1 MRYVYL
7 HGFASG
13 PTSRKARY
21 FADQFRTCGLE
32 LEIPDLSEGDF
43 EHLTVSGQL
52 AVVDRL
58 LGGEDACLMGS
69 SMGGYLAALY
79 ASQHSEVARLVLLA
93 PAFGF
98 ARRWPESLG
107 DETFDTWK
115 STGWLPFFHYV
126 DHRDRRV
133 HFGLIEDAERFEDY
147 PIVRQ
152 PALVYHGTKDSV
164 VPVEFSEEFVNRN
177 SQAELHKLES
187 GHELTDQLEVMWSG
201 TKAFLFS

>member
-21 FADQFRTCGLE
+21 FADRFRDCGLD

-43 EHLTVSGQL
+43 EHLTLSGQL
-52 AVVDRL
+52 AVVERL
-58 LGGEDACLMGS
+58 LAGDGAYLMGS
-69 SMGGYLAALY
+69 SMGGYLASLY
-79 ASQHSEVARLVLLA
+79 ASQHDEVSKLVLLA

-107 DETFDTWK
+107 DEAFDTWK

-126 DHRDRRV
+126 DNMDRRV
-133 HFGLIEDAERFEDY
+133 HYGLIEDALKFEDY
-147 PIVRQ
+147 PVVRQ
-152 PALVYHGTKDSV
+152 PALVYHGTRDEV
-164 VPVEFSEEFVNRN
+164 VPVEFSEEFASRN
-177 SQAELHKLES
+177 GQVDLRKLDS

-201 TKAFLFS
+201 MKAFLLD